1 LKFDDFPGVSLEG
14 PRLKG
19 RASWGENV
27 EPWSRRQTKSRL
39 PITLAEDSQTT
50 STDDLM
56 TVQIDL
62 VAL

>member
-1 LKFDDFPGVSLEG
+1 MMIFQGSPWEAPGLKDEQVEG
-14 PRLKG
+14 KRFILGP
-19 RASWGENV
+19 
-27 EPWSRRQTKSRL
+27 RRQTKSRL

-62 VAL
+62 IT